1 MKLPKP
7 LVASLIAAPLLLA
20 PALHLAY
27 AGPHEHGSPPQ
38 DFIDACQDD
47 ALRLCHDEAMSQDD
61 ARISKCMK
69 AHKAAVSA
77 RCLALAKKYKKI

>member
-1 MKLPKP
+1 MNVPKL
-7 LVASLIAAPLLLA
+7 LAAALFAAPLLLA
-20 PALHLAY
+20 PAPLVH
-27 AGPHEHGSPPQ
+27 AGAPQ

-69 AHKAAVSA
+69 AHKALVSA

>member
-1 MKLPKP
+1 MNVPKL
-7 LVASLIAAPLLLA
+7 LTAALFAAPLLPA
-20 PALHLAY
+20 PAPLVH
-27 AGPHEHGSPPQ
+27 AGAPQ

-69 AHKAAVSA
+69 AHKPRVSA

>member
-1 MKLPKP
+1 MNVPKL
-7 LVASLIAAPLLLA
+7 LVAPLFAAALSLVPAP
-20 PALHLAY
+20 HLAA
-27 AGPHEHGSPPQ
+27 AGPQAGPPQ

-69 AHKAAVSA
+69 AHKALVSA

>member
-1 MKLPKP
+1 MNVPKL
-7 LVASLIAAPLLLA
+7 LSAALFAAPLLLA
-20 PALHLAY
+20 PAPHLAY
-27 AGPHEHGSPPQ
+27 AGQENGSPPQ

-69 AHKAAVSA
+69 AHKQQVSA

>member
-1 MKLPKP
+1 MNVPKL
-7 LVASLIAAPLLLA
+7 LSAALFVAPLLLA
-20 PALHLAY
+20 PATLVH
-27 AGPHEHGSPPQ
+27 AGAPQ

-69 AHKAAVSA
+69 AHKQQVSA

>member
-1 MKLPKP
+1 MNVPKL
-7 LVASLIAAPLLLA
+7 LVAALFAAPLLLA
-20 PALHLAY
+20 PAPLVH
-27 AGPHEHGSPPQ
+27 AGAPQ

-69 AHKAAVSA
+69 AHKQQVSA

>member
-1 MKLPKP
+1 MNVPNL
-7 LVASLIAAPLLLA
+7 LVAPLFAAALSLA
-20 PALHLAY
+20 PAPHLAY
-27 AGPHEHGSPPQ
+27 AGPEHGSPPQ

-69 AHKAAVSA
+69 AHKQLVSA
-77 RCLALAKKYKKI
+77 RCLALARKYKKI